1 MSTIHNT
8 TGRTTKTLFRVKK
21 YNLLLLMSLF
31 LACKET
37 RNEPKKPK
45 RQNFVFVLVDD
56 LGWTDLGYSGSSFY
70 ETPTLDAFSKSSIQF
85 TNAYASASI
94 CSPSRAAIVTGKHPA
109 RLNITDWLP
118 GDDPKDQKL
127 LGPTDLDALPL
138 NEVTLAEV
146 LQQNGYSTLFVGKWH
161 LGGKG
166 HLPEQYGF
174 DRNIGGYHMGQPP
187 GGYYSPYANPFLPDG
202 PDGEYLTDRLTQ
214 ESTTFLDS
222 IGDTPFFLYLNYY
235 TVHTPIQANKKHIDK
250 FKNKLKNLDSLGL
263 LERAEGRA
271 ITKLEQRNPEYAS
284 MVYALD
290 ENMARLIAKLKAK
303 GIYDNTTIIFTSDN
317 GGLSTLEP
325 RYSFEAPT
333 SVLPLRGGK
342 GWLYEG
348 GIRVPLLIKPANYA
362 KKDVIISEPVIGH
375 DFYPTILAQAG
386 IDLSKEDS
394 IDGID
399 LSPLLNGGKIVDRDA
414 IFWHYPH
421 YHGSGWTPGAA
432 IRQGNWKLIE
442 FYETDHVEL
451 YDLSKDIEEYS
462 NLALEYPEKVTS
474 LQKKLHDLQ
483 KGVDAKM
490 PGMNLGY

>member
-1 MSTIHNT
+1 M
-8 TGRTTKTLFRVKK
+8 LKK
-21 YNLLLLMSLF
+21 YRLLLLIPLF
-31 LACKET
+31 FACKET
-37 RNEPKKPK
+37 KHQPEKPKK
-45 RQNFVFVLVDD
+45 QNFVFVLVDD

-70 ETPTLDAFSKSSIQF
+70 ETPNIDAFSKSSIQF

-161 LGGKG
+161 MGGEG
-166 HLPEQYGF
+166 HLPNQFGF
-174 DRNIGGYHMGQPP
+174 DTNIGGYHMGQPP
-187 GGYYSPYANPFLPDG
+187 GGYYSPYENPYLPDG

-214 ESTTFLDS
+214 ESITFLDT

-235 TVHTPIQANKKHIDK
+235 TVHTPIQANKIYIGK
-250 FKNKLKNLDSLGL
+250 FKDKLKNLDSLGL
-263 LERAEGRA
+263 LERKEGEA
-271 ITKLEQRNPEYAS
+271 MTKLAQRNPEYAS

-290 ENMARLIAKLKAK
+290 ENIGKLIAKLKAE
-303 GIYDNTTIIFTSDN
+303 GLYDSTTFIFTSDN
-317 GGLSTLEP
+317 GGLSTLET
-325 RYSFEAPT
+325 RYTFEAPT

-362 KKDVIISEPVIGH
+362 QSDVKIEEPVIGH

-386 IDLSKEDS
+386 IEMAKENI
-394 IDGID
+394 IDGTD
-399 LSPLLNGGKIVDRDA
+399 LSPLLSGSETLNRDA

-442 FYETDHVEL
+442 FYETEHLEL
-451 YDLSKDIEEYS
+451 YDLSTDIEEQK
-462 NLALEYPEKVTS
+462 NLALEHPEKVAS
-474 LQKKLHDLQ
+474 LQKKLHELQ
-483 KGVDAKM
+483 VGMGAKQARVN
-490 PGMNLGY
+490 PEFD

>member
-1 MSTIHNT
+1 MLNRYS
-8 TGRTTKTLFRVKK
+8 L
-21 YNLLLLMSLF
+21 LF
-31 LACKET
+31 LVPFFFACKET
-37 RNEPKKPK
+37 QNEPEKPQK
-45 RQNFVFVLVDD
+45 QNFVFVLVDD

-70 ETPTLDAFSKSSIQF
+70 ETPNIDALSTNSIQF

-138 NEVTLAEV
+138 EEQTLSKV

-161 LGGKG
+161 MGGEG
-166 HLPEQYGF
+166 HLPNQFGF
-174 DRNIGGYHMGQPP
+174 DTNIGGYHKGQPP
-187 GGYYSPYANPFLPDG
+187 AGYYSPYENPYLPDG

-222 IGDTPFFLYLNYY
+222 IGDRPFFLYLNYY
-235 TVHTPIQANKKHIDK
+235 TVHTPIQANTRHITK
-250 FKNKLKNLDSLGL
+250 FTDKLKNLDSLGL
-263 LERAEGRA
+263 LERKEGKA
-271 ITKLEQRNPEYAS
+271 MTKLAQRNPEYAS

-290 ENMARLIAKLKAK
+290 ENMGRLITKLKAE
-303 GIYDNTTIIFTSDN
+303 GLYDNTTIIFTSDN
-317 GGLSTLEP
+317 GGLSTLEAL
-325 RYSFEAPT
+325 YNFEAPT

-348 GIRVPLLIKPANYA
+348 GIRVPLLIKPAKYA
-362 KKDVIISEPVIGH
+362 KKDMVIAEPVVGH
-375 DFYPTILAQAG
+375 DFYPTILVQAE
-386 IDLSKEDS
+386 IEISKENS

-399 LSPLLNGGKIVDRDA
+399 LSPLLKGEKIMERDA

-442 FYETDHVEL
+442 FYETDEVEL
-451 YDLSKDIEEYS
+451 YDLSNDIGEQR
-462 NLALEYPEKVTS
+462 NLVLEHPEMVFS
-474 LQKKLHDLQ
+474 LQKKLHELQ
-483 KGVDAKM
+483 AYAGAKM
-490 PGMNLGY
+490 PRINTP